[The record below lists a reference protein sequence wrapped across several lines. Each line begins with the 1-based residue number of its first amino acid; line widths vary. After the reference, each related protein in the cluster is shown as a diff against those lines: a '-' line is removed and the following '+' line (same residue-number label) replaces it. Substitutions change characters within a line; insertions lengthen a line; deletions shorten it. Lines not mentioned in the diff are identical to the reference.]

1 MALDI
6 MCAILAVYGF
16 YMGFTRGIIK
26 TVFTVMAVFFGIIA
40 AAKFGPSMTDFLQS
54 IFSYHNPLMF
64 LAGLLL
70 TFVLTMAIIRMLAN
84 GLENVLESA
93 NINIINQITGG
104 VLMALILVAFF
115 SVLVLFGNKSHII
128 DDTTKEESITYPM
141 LEKMPDRLLAAGKV
155 LKPVFTDFWQ
165 YSVDFMDRLENMN
178 MERSEQDNV
187 FDIEDEDDEKTT
199 DNR

>member
-16 YMGFTRGIIK
+16 YLGFSRGIIK
-26 TVFTVMAVFFGIIA
+26 TVFTIMAVFFGIIA

-54 IFSYHNPLMF
+54 LFSYHNPLMF

-70 TFVLTMAIIRMLAN
+70 TFVLTMAIIRMLSN

-128 DDTTKEESITYPM
+128 DDSTKEESITYPM
-141 LEKMPDRLLAAGKV
+141 LEKMPDRLMAAGKV

-165 YSVDFMDRLENMN
+165 YSVDFMDRLENMDV
-178 MERSEQDNV
+178 ERSEQDNV
-187 FDIEDEDDEKTT
+187 FDIEDEDDKSTSE
-199 DNR
+199 NR